1 MRGHMLRGLE
11 DGGAMRVGSPSCGL
25 YVFCIWFN
33 FESTIE
39 GVLFAWLSY
48 LNLH

>member
-1 MRGHMLRGLE
+1 MLRAFRGW
-11 DGGAMRVGSPSCGL
+11 GGAVRVGSPPCGL

-39 GVLFAWLSY
+39 GVLFGWINY
-48 LNLH
+48 LNLS